1 MNELC
6 GLSCYLA
13 FVVIGN
19 SLKDVIPLWSA
30 ILCLGIQPCYVVL
43 GTFRMQSGLNSL
55 KGE

>member
-6 GLSCYLA
+6 GLSRPPP

-30 ILCLGIQPCYVVL
+30 IFCLGIQTRDVVL
-43 GTFRMQSGLNSL
+43 SSL
-55 KGE
+55 